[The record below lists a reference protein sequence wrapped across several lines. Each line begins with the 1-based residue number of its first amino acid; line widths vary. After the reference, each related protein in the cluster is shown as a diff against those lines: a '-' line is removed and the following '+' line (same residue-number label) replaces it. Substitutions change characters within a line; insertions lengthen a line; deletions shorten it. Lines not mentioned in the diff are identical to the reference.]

1 MSHASAG
8 MWCRCYNNVDSFIAV
23 TWCKKEQI
31 MSKKSEY
38 YAELKPTTLMQELRS
53 KLSVPPYS
61 DVGLNQYIRLGCSEI
76 STYYNL
82 IQDIPQNYLEPV
94 YNTTTVGL
102 SGDVYYGKVQ
112 DNKNRT
118 WDAFII
124 SRPSDYRGTLHI
136 TQDTLALSSLN
147 AGDMVFMYMHS
158 NYKGRYMPPAEFDQF
173 RNQISPGC
181 VQPIPTIS
189 SELSAG
195 GFVAKGFEHI
205 RVNCSKR

>member
-1 MSHASAG
+1 MIL
-8 MWCRCYNNVDSFIAV
+8 V
-23 TWCKKEQI
+23 
-31 MSKKSEY
+31 MSKKPEY

-61 DVGLNQYIRLGCSEI
+61 DVGLNQYIKLGCSEI
-76 STYYNL
+76 SACYNL
-82 IQDIPQNYLEPV
+82 IRDIPRDYLESV
-94 YNTTTVGL
+94 YNTTTVGV
-102 SGDVYYGKVQ
+102 SGDVYYGMVQ
-112 DNKNRT
+112 DDKNRT

-147 AGDMVFMYMHS
+147 AGDTAFMYMHS
-158 NYKGRYMPPAEFDQF
+158 NYNGRYMSPAEFDQF

-181 VQPIPTIS
+181 VQPIPALTT
-189 SELSAG
+189 ELSSG
-195 GFVAKGFEHI
+195 GFIAEGFEHI